1 MKSNFLSHR
10 LRFLRGRAGISV
22 NAREEAITTPIR
34 SAQLLLIGVVVVA
47 LAGAGSILGASAS
60 VSAHADASRIQFE
73 RDVRAASVV
82 RGLDDDTVAL
92 LSPDG
97 DSCRVTTWSIAGSA
111 PEKTVRVSSDTNTG
125 ACTSTMPITRP
136 AGGDLQ
142 ADQLAAAAFTFENL
156 GHRTLTFNASGDPHL
171 ESGAKPANVADTDW
185 NDLRPYSVSLTI
197 TSAVKDLTVGSRER
211 VFTGTTA
218 ITNLPAADPNLRYV
232 PPTSQIPTPS
242 TLRIASIVRSQA
254 VGTAYSGARE
264 GITVTFVGG
273 VCAAQPTT
281 LTLSYAGSSPA
292 GLAPVNTVTAMTL
305 TGAAASLD
313 LAGVQNG
320 SSGLVTVT
328 AACGMGSMIAL
339 ASANYHQDLPSSVL
353 SVRQGG
359 NDWTHTVSWT
369 AVSSLPTTFK
379 LCLGSSKVPSVSAPA
394 IATTTALTY
403 DVQWTQGWT
412 YGADANYYLT
422 AIVDS
427 DSAASTPVVFTTPW
441 PTAPAGANM
450 TYTRTGYNG
459 NYASGNVK
467 WNFTGSCPA
476 GTTLQASQLENH
488 AGTTS
493 KTYNNAVQ
501 YQGPF
506 TNNLTQVNWGP
517 SYAMQGYPY
526 GMGLQTRCA
535 SPNGLYSPVVQV
547 QSREWITPMA
557 QPGAPVWNAY
567 NIYTYTAPI
576 YWTHSTCNAPS
587 GCSSLAVNYIT
598 YCASGSN
605 LNSNGWMSTDWG
617 GGQYWHNFGFG
628 DYWQLPNAVARNVTY
643 TNAQYNCATPWGY
656 VSPMSPVGAGV
667 TVTVYP

>member
-1 MKSNFLSHR
+1 MRNFISHR
-10 LRFLRGRAGISV
+10 LRLLSGSRGDAPGSIKELV
-22 NAREEAITTPIR
+22 VTAPIR
-34 SAQLLLIGVVVVA
+34 SLIVAAA
-47 LAGAGSILGASAS
+47 LAAAILVVTANSILGNSATAS
-60 VSAHADASRIQFE
+60 SRLNVGDIEFKQ
-73 RDVRAASVV
+73 DVRAATLVH
-82 RGLDDDTVAL
+82 GYDDNRVAL
-92 LSPDG
+92 LTTTGSQCTIKQWFVKTDG
-97 DSCRVTTWSIAGSA
+97 TTPSLRSSTS
-111 PEKTVRVSSDTNTG
+111 TVAG
-125 ACTSTMPITRP
+125 ACTADTAVPAPTANSALRVDDLQSASIGYQNLGGRTITFDP
-136 AGGDLQ
+136 AG
-142 ADQLAAAAFTFENL
+142 
-156 GHRTLTFNASGDPHL
+156 NASLP
-171 ESGAKPANVADTDW
+171 SGSRTDDVSDADW
-185 NDLRPYSVSLTI
+185 NDLRPYLIRIDVKSADQEIAKFSRQGVFSGTTAIVNAPVESEVHYVPSTNPLPTPSELRI
-197 TSAVKDLTVGSRER
+197 TSAV
-211 VFTGTTA
+211 
-218 ITNLPAADPNLRYV
+218 
-232 PPTSQIPTPS
+232 
-242 TLRIASIVRSQA
+242 RSQTI
-254 VGTAYSGARE
+254 GTAYSGARE
-264 GITVTFVGG
+264 GATVTFTGG
-273 VCAAQPTT
+273 TCPSMPTT
-281 LTLSYAGSSPA
+281 LNLSYTASSPT
-292 GLAPVNTVTAMTL
+292 GIPPVNVVTQRTI
-305 TGAAASLD
+305 TGSASTFD
-313 LAGVQNG
+313 LAGIPNG
-320 SSGLVTVT
+320 STGSFTLT
-328 AACGMGSMIAL
+328 AACGVGSEVKQTT
-339 ASANYHQDLPSSVL
+339 ANYHQELPPALLTVK
-353 SVRQGG
+353 QGP

-369 AVSSLPTTFK
+369 AVSSLPMTFQ
-379 LCLGSSKVPSVSAPA
+379 LGLGSTKVPSVGAPV

-422 AIVDS
+422 ATVDS
-427 DSAASTPVVFTTPW
+427 DSASSTPVVFTTPW

-459 NYASGNVK
+459 NYASGNVR
-467 WNFTGSCPA
+467 WNFTGTCPA

-501 YQGPF
+501 YQGPW

-535 SPNGLYSPVVQV
+535 SPSGLYSPVRQV
-547 QSREWITPMA
+547 QSNEWITPMA

-598 YCASGSN
+598 YCAAGSN

-656 VSPMSPVGAGV
+656 VSPMSPIGAGV

>member
-1 MKSNFLSHR
+1 MRKFISHR
-10 LRFLRGRAGISV
+10 LRLLEGSRGDA
-22 NAREEAITTPIR
+22 
-34 SAQLLLIGVVVVA
+34 
-47 LAGAGSILGASAS
+47 AGSIKELVVNAPIRAALIAAAIAATIVVVTLNSILSNSATAS
-60 VSAHADASRIQFE
+60 VRLNVGDIEFKQ
-73 RDVRAASVV
+73 DVRASTLVHGYGSD
-82 RGLDDDTVAL
+82 RVAL
-92 LSPDG
+92 LSTTG
-97 DSCRVTTWSIAGSA
+97 GNCSVKQWYTTTSNGVTTLRSTAATVSGECSPSSPIDPSPTQSELRVDQLQSA
-111 PEKTVRVSSDTNTG
+111 PIVY
-125 ACTSTMPITRP
+125 
-136 AGGDLQ
+136 
-142 ADQLAAAAFTFENL
+142 ENL
-156 GHRTLTFNASGDPHL
+156 GGRTITFDATGNPTLSSG
-171 ESGAKPANVADTDW
+171 SRPANVTDADW
-185 NDLRPYSVSLTI
+185 NDLRPYLIRIDVK
-197 TSAVKDLTVGSRER
+197 SADEDLAKFSRQG

-218 ITNLPAADPNLRYV
+218 IVNAPAAGEIRFV
-232 PPTSQIPTPS
+232 PPTSPIPTPS
-242 TLRIASIVRSQA
+242 DLRITSIVRSQTLGA
-254 VGTAYSGARE
+254 TYSGARE
-264 GITVTFVGG
+264 GVSVTFTGG
-273 VCAAQPTT
+273 VCDAMPTNLN
-281 LTLSYAGSSPA
+281 LTYTTSSPA
-292 GLAPVNTVTAMTL
+292 GVPPVNVVTARTL
-305 TGAAASLD
+305 TGAASTID
-313 LAGVQNG
+313 LAGVPNG
-320 SSGLVTVT
+320 SSGTVTLT
-328 AACGMGSMIAL
+328 AACGTGSATST
-339 ASANYHQDLPSSVL
+339 ASANYHQDVPPSLLTVK
-353 SVRQGG
+353 QGA
-359 NDWTHTVSWT
+359 NDWTHSLSWT
-369 AVSSLPTTFK
+369 AVSSLPTTFQ
-379 LCLGSSKVPSVSAPA
+379 LGLASTKVPSVGGAV

-422 AIVDS
+422 ALVNNDG
-427 DSAASTPVVFTTPW
+427 AASTPAVITTPW
-441 PTAPAGANM
+441 PTTPAGANM

-467 WNFTGSCPA
+467 WNFTGTCPA

-535 SPNGLYSPVVQV
+535 SPNGLYSPIVQV
-547 QSREWITPMA
+547 QSKEWITPMA

-598 YCASGSN
+598 YCAAGSN

-656 VSPMSPVGAGV
+656 VSPMSPIGAGV
-667 TVTVYP
+667 TVTVFP

>member
-34 SAQLLLIGVVVVA
+34 AAQLLLIGGVVVA

-73 RDVRAASVV
+73 RDVRASSVV

-97 DSCRVTTWSIAGSA
+97 DSCKVTTWSIAGNA
-111 PEKTVRVSSDTNTG
+111 PEKTVRVSSATTAG
-125 ACTSTMPITRP
+125 ACTSTTPITRP
-136 AGGDLQ
+136 TGGDMQ
-142 ADQLAAAAFTFENL
+142 ADQLAAAAFTYENL
-156 GHRTLTFNASGDPHL
+156 GHRTLTFDGSGDPHL
-171 ESGAKPANVADTDW
+171 ESGAKPADVADADW
-185 NDLRPYSVSLTI
+185 NDLRPYSVSLSI

-232 PPTSQIPTPS
+232 PPTSQIPTPA
-242 TLRIASIVRSQA
+242 TLRIASIVRSQST
-254 VGTAYSGARE
+254 GTAYSGARE

-281 LTLSYAGSSPA
+281 LTLTYAASSPV
-292 GLAPVNTVTAMTL
+292 GLAPVNTVSAMTL

-320 SSGLVTVT
+320 SSGLVTLT
-328 AACGMGSMIAL
+328 AACGTGSMTTD
-339 ASANYHQDLPSSVL
+339 ASANYHQDVPAPGLTAKQGSSAEQYVL
-353 SVRQGG
+353 
-359 NDWTHTVSWT
+359 TWT
-369 AVSSLPTTFK
+369 AVSSLAT
-379 LCLGSSKVPSVSAPA
+379 SYEPSWSTSFGTDDQMPE
-394 IATTTALTY
+394 TTALTA
-403 DVQWTQGWT
+403 TKTFALGTT
-412 YGADANYYLT
+412 YGATITFWVT
-422 AIVDS
+422 AGVGD
-427 DSAASTPVVFTTPW
+427 DSAKSSPAAITTAW
-441 PTAPAGANM
+441 PATPAGANM

-459 NYASGNVK
+459 NYVSGNVK
-467 WNFTGSCPA
+467 WNFTGTCPA

-517 SYAMQGYPY
+517 SYALQGYPY

-598 YCASGSN
+598 YCAAGSN
-605 LNSNGWMSTDWG
+605 LNSNGWMSTDWNG
-617 GGQYWHNFGFG
+617 STYWHNFGFG
-628 DYWQLPNAVARNVTY
+628 DYWDTRGTQRNVTY

-656 VSPMSPVGAGV
+656 VSPMSPLGGGV
-667 TVTVYP
+667 TVTVFP